1 MVFFLLKK
9 GEGSAPTRLFSVST
23 LCSVSMEVE
32 NYVKI
37 FHISED
43 DEEVSEIR
51 RKQFLRLYYNINKV
65 NASNEKKF
73 HDSAE
78 WIPSSE
84 DVASKFD
91 GGCKKVV
98 VQFEENNFLAF
109 EYLGWDNHAIARSS
123 RVRENFTC
131 VFGYPRNSAQLTPG
145 KGCILTKS
153 SKRFREGTPLEEHF
167 CHG

>member
-1 MVFFLLKK
+1 
-9 GEGSAPTRLFSVST
+9 
-23 LCSVSMEVE
+23 MEVE

-84 DVASKFD
+84 DVASKFE
-91 GGCKKVV
+91 K
-98 VQFEENNFLAF
+98 
-109 EYLGWDNHAIARSS
+109 I
-123 RVRENFTC
+123 
-131 VFGYPRNSAQLTPG
+131 
-145 KGCILTKS
+145 
-153 SKRFREGTPLEEHF
+153 
-167 CHG
+167 

>member
-1 MVFFLLKK
+1 
-9 GEGSAPTRLFSVST
+9 
-23 LCSVSMEVE
+23 MEVE

-37 FHISED
+37 FHISKD
-43 DEEVSEIR
+43 DEKDSEIR
-51 RKQFLRLYYNINKV
+51 RKQFLTLYYNINKV

-98 VQFEENNFLAF
+98 VQFKIRKIIFLAF
-109 EYLGWDNHAIARSS
+109 
-123 RVRENFTC
+123 
-131 VFGYPRNSAQLTPG
+131 
-145 KGCILTKS
+145 
-153 SKRFREGTPLEEHF
+153 
-167 CHG
+167 

>member
-9 GEGSAPTRLFSVST
+9 GGGSAPTRLFSVST
-23 LCSVSMEVE
+23 LYSASMEVE

-73 HDSAE
+73 QH
-78 WIPSSE
+78 
-84 DVASKFD
+84 
-91 GGCKKVV
+91 
-98 VQFEENNFLAF
+98 
-109 EYLGWDNHAIARSS
+109 
-123 RVRENFTC
+123 
-131 VFGYPRNSAQLTPG
+131 
-145 KGCILTKS
+145 
-153 SKRFREGTPLEEHF
+153 
-167 CHG
+167 

>member
-37 FHISED
+37 FDILED

-98 VQFEENNFLAF
+98 VQFKMRKIIF
-109 EYLGWDNHAIARSS
+109 
-123 RVRENFTC
+123 
-131 VFGYPRNSAQLTPG
+131 
-145 KGCILTKS
+145 
-153 SKRFREGTPLEEHF
+153 
-167 CHG
+167 

>member
-1 MVFFLLKK
+1 MIHVKKASVLFKGQICNVILQACELLGGNLNRTQLFTIMVFFFVKK
-9 GEGSAPTRLFSVST
+9 RGSAPTRLFSVST
-23 LCSVSMEVE
+23 LYSASMEVE

-51 RKQFLRLYYNINKV
+51 RKQFLTLYYNINKV

-98 VQFEENNFLAF
+98 VQFEENNFFSL
-109 EYLGWDNHAIARSS
+109 
-123 RVRENFTC
+123 
-131 VFGYPRNSAQLTPG
+131 
-145 KGCILTKS
+145 
-153 SKRFREGTPLEEHF
+153 
-167 CHG
+167 